1 MLNHRQLFLNHVAQ
15 TSQAPV
21 ALHIVKASGC
31 FLYDDKGKEYIDLIA
46 GISVCNIGHNH
57 PAVVKAIKEQADD
70 FLHVMVYGELIESPQ
85 TKLAH
90 LLSQHLPP
98 SLNCTY
104 FVNSGAEAVEG
115 ALKLAKRFTGRKE
128 IVSFKNSYHGST
140 HGALSLMSDEY
151 FTSAYRP
158 LLPGV
163 THLEFNNA
171 DDLKHITTNTA
182 CVITEI
188 VRAEAGCITPEN
200 NFFQLLQTRCKEM
213 GTLLIADECQTGLGR
228 TGALFG
234 FEHYQIEPDILCL
247 GKALGGG
254 MPLGAFIA
262 SHKMMQSFTVN
273 PVLGHLTTF
282 GGHPV
287 CCAAAFA
294 SLNEIMG
301 SKIYEQAEKKEK
313 LFRDL
318 LVHKKIKSI
327 AGKGLLLAVE
337 FEKEDFNRVVIQQCI
352 TDGVFTDWFLFAP
365 NKLRLAPPL
374 TISNDLIKRS
384 CEVILNAID
393 KVSMV

>member
-31 FLYDDKGKEYIDLIA
+31 FLYDETGKEYIDLIA

-85 TKLAH
+85 TKMAH
-90 LLSQHLPP
+90 LLSKHLPA
-98 SLNCTY
+98 SLSCTY
-104 FVNSGAEAVEG
+104 FVNSGTEAVEG
-115 ALKLAKRFTGRKE
+115 ALKLAKRYTGRKN
-128 IVSFKNSYHGST
+128 IISFKNSYHGST
-140 HGALSLMSDEY
+140 QGALSLMSDEY

-163 THLEFNNA
+163 MHLEFNNI
-171 DDLKHITTNTA
+171 DELKFITNDTA

-188 VRAEAGCITPEN
+188 VRAEAGCLTPEN
-200 NFFQLLQTRCKEM
+200 NFLQLLKDRCKQT
-213 GTLLIADECQTGLGR
+213 GTLLIVDECQTGLGR
-228 TGALFG
+228 IGTLFG
-234 FEHYQIEPDILCL
+234 FEQFHIEPDILCL

-262 SHKMMQSFTVN
+262 SHEIMQSLTIN

-287 CCAAAFA
+287 CCAAAIA
-294 SLNEIMG
+294 SLTEIIE
-301 SKIYEQAEKKEK
+301 SKIYKKVDEKEK

-318 LVHKKIKSI
+318 LKHKKIKSI
-327 AGKGLLLAVE
+327 SGKGLLLAVE
-337 FEKEDFNRVVIQQCI
+337 FESEEINRAIIHQCI
-352 TDGVFTDWFLFAP
+352 AEGVFTDWFLFAP

-374 TISNDLIKRS
+374 TIDNHLIKRS

-393 KVSMV
+393 KVSKE